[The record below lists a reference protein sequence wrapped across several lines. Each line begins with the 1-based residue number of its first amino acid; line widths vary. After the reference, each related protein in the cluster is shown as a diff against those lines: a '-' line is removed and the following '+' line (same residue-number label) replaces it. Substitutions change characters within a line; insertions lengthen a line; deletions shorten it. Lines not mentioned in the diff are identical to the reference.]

1 MTKQSV
7 VNQLDLVEQ
16 QFNEVFAVVA
26 DGNPEL
32 IEAATAGLQRLS
44 VDFVQLLDAP
54 GARAAAG
61 GDMAVRIKALAEGL
75 AVLRSQ
81 LLRRAAYVEQALKI
95 VVPTTDPGS
104 TYAGGSPYGTVQRQT
119 GAFRVLA
126 A

>member
-1 MTKQSV
+1 MTKQSLM
-7 VNQLDLVEQ
+7 NQLDLVEQ

-95 VVPTTDPGS
+95 VVPTDPGS